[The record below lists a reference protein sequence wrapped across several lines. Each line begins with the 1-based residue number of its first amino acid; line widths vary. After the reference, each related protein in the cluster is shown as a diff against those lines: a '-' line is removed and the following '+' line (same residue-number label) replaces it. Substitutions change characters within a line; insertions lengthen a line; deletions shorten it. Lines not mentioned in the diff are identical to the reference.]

1 MNSEGLG
8 EMFEGDSADMCAGK
22 FPLMS
27 MGGRAEGLLCADPGA
42 RTPVGMSG
50 NCISANSRTKIKLHS
65 FNYSACSDYLGRER
79 GRQASA
85 PGLVREV
92 GGTTSRP
99 SAPGLARGLAG
110 SSKHSA
116 LGLARDLARGH
127 LLILGLVREAGRKR
141 CSRILIMSGEV

>member
-1 MNSEGLG
+1 MILKCEDQIVETYAS
-8 EMFEGDSADMCAGK
+8 
-22 FPLMS
+22 
-27 MGGRAEGLLCADPGA
+27 
-42 RTPVGMSG
+42 
-50 NCISANSRTKIKLHS
+50 
-65 FNYSACSDYLGRER
+65 CSDNLGRER

-85 PGLVREV
+85 RGRASEV
-92 GGTTSRP
+92 ARTTSRP